1 MSRQTRPGTR
11 THRIRPMP
19 SGRTIVRP
27 RVRPAQPDPAPVR
40 IGRPRSAGEG
50 LTRLIRRSMVEVAD
64 ASGGTWRELD
74 AHYVHQSRM
83 IGMAVDIQAWPAD
96 SAEYP
101 SALGARL
108 RDLPPVDA
116 MQLLQFLELIPRPEK

>member
-1 MSRQTRPGTR
+1 MTRR
-11 THRIRPMP
+11 
-19 SGRTIVRP
+19 
-27 RVRPAQPDPAPVR
+27 
-40 IGRPRSAGEG
+40 
-50 LTRLIRRSMVEVAD
+50 IRRSMAEVAD
-64 ASGGTWRELD
+64 ASGGAWRELD

-116 MQLLQFLELIPRPEK
+116 MQLLQFLDLIPRPEKVEPQLAKACRDRARLSAFRHDGSWGTPAERSRLRSVDPPERVIPLP

>member
-1 MSRQTRPGTR
+1 
-11 THRIRPMP
+11 
-19 SGRTIVRP
+19 
-27 RVRPAQPDPAPVR
+27 
-40 IGRPRSAGEG
+40 
-50 LTRLIRRSMVEVAD
+50 MVEVAD

-116 MQLLQFLELIPRPEK
+116 MQLLQFLELIPRPEEVEPQLAKACRDRARLWAFRHDGSWGTPAERSRLRSVDPPERVIPLP